1 MSTSKTDPAREA
13 LLPQLIEVLREK
25 RLRTGELLQEAKIK
39 DRRAGED
46 AVWMLLKRG
55 EVIIGPDSTLRLT
68 DDRHKAR

>member
-1 MSTSKTDPAREA
+1 MSASKTDPAREA

-25 RLRTGELLQEAKIK
+25 RLRTGELLQEAKVT

-68 DDRHKAR
+68 ADRHKAR